1 MRIDLGGGG
10 ASVGH
15 ILAGLDSEVLGGDA
29 SVNIGAPRGLGFL
42 VCLAVHLLD
51 CIQKT
56 RNKWL
61 YYS

>member
-29 SVNIGAPRGLGFL
+29 SANTGVFEGVGVFSLSGCSVAR
-42 VCLAVHLLD
+42 
-51 CIQKT
+51 
-56 RNKWL
+56 L
-61 YYS
+61 YSKDKE